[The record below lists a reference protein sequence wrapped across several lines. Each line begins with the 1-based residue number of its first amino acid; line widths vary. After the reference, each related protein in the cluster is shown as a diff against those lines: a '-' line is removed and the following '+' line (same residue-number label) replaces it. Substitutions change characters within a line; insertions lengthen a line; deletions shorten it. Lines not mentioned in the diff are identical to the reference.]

1 MPYDAYRKSKDKAA
15 FLSEHRTEIALFEAA
30 KKQLDSMK
38 TDGKLP
44 TMKML
49 KSEKVLLTA
58 QKNQMY
64 EEYSDLKAQICKLET
79 VTKNIFTLLYEKN
92 MYKFKNPRIENVTKS
107 LNLNFLLLLNIS
119 IYIICKTILN

>member
-38 TDGKLP
+38 TDEKLP

-79 VTKNIFTLLYEKN
+79 VTKNIFTLLYEK
-92 MYKFKNPRIENVTKS
+92 KHVQIQKSKNRERN
-107 LNLNFLLLLNIS
+107 
-119 IYIICKTILN
+119 